1 MLMKKFTLIATAA
14 ITGLLAQGASPRFSS
29 MLKSPVTHTSE
40 EVSDEVIWYA
50 PEGEVTWLTRTC
62 DGFVTQAFDAT
73 HGQVIGS
80 VVQMVETEDGEVYLS
95 HMASEYPVDTWIK
108 ASRVDNTIVIEGVQP
123 IYMEYDYET
132 DEDLMVY
139 LVPMEK
145 KVDESGRGTFVATE
159 DLKYVFDIA
168 EDGSLVAADPELLLG
183 VCVHT
188 PDENVTGNAVWI
200 WKGFGDRAITMSPN
214 TASLTEL
221 PYGLPTENW
230 VWQDQYDNA
239 FVEVAIDGDDFYING
254 MDRSLPEAWIKGKIS
269 DGKVVFPSGQYLGA
283 DMEIFYYSYF
293 CGADFNV
300 EEDEDGNEVL
310 MSSLAESAIFAY
322 DKENKILTTER
333 GYVINSAA
341 DKLYP
346 LYAYDQVTVKLQQRN
361 PAAPP
366 AAPYDLMISLSD
378 WGNSIWFQL
387 PNTDVDGNL
396 LMEKNLYYEV
406 YVNGELQTFT
416 LMDEDWE
423 YYDTTRIP
431 YAYDDDYDIY
441 VYGTDHTVYLLEEEI
456 GSVGVR
462 SVYINENGEEIY
474 SDLITEGTSAAA
486 AMESGKVIV
495 SEKFFDL
502 QGRMLNGT
510 THGVVIKVVTYSDG
524 TEKRMKMISNK

>member
-1 MLMKKFTLIATAA
+1 MKKFTLFVTAA
-14 ITGLLAQGASPRFSS
+14 MGGLLMQGASPRFCS
-29 MLKSPVTHTSE
+29 MLKSPVTHISE

-50 PEGEVTWLTRTC
+50 PEGEVTWLSRSC

-108 ASRVDNTIVIEGVQP
+108 AMRVDNTIVIEGIQP
-123 IYMEYDYET
+123 IYMEYDYDT

-145 KVDESGRGTFVATE
+145 IVDESGRGTFVATD
-159 DLKYVFDIA
+159 DLRYVFDIT

-188 PDENVTGNAVWI
+188 PDENVTGNAVWV
-200 WKGFGDRAITMSPN
+200 WKGFGDRDITMSPN

-221 PYGLPTENW
+221 PEGLSTENW
-230 VWQDQYDNA
+230 VWKDQYDNA
-239 FVEVAIDGDDFYING
+239 FVEVAIDGEDFYING
-254 MDRSLPEAWIKGKIS
+254 MDRSLPDAWIKGKINE
-269 DGKVVFPSGQYLGA
+269 GKVEFPSGQYLGA
-283 DMEIFYYSYF
+283 DMEILYYSYF
-293 CGADFNV
+293 CGADFTV
-300 EEDEDGNEVL
+300 EEDEEGYEVL
-310 MSSLAESAIFAY
+310 KSSLAESAIFAY
-322 DKENKILTTER
+322 DKENKTLTTER

-346 LYAYDQVTVKLQQRN
+346 LYAYDQVTVKHQQRN
-361 PAAPP
+361 PSAPP
-366 AAPYDLMISLSD
+366 AAPYDLMINFSD

-406 YVNGELQTFT
+406 YVDGELQTFS

-423 YYDTTRIP
+423 YYESTRIP
-431 YAYDDDYDIY
+431 YAYDDDYDFY
-441 VYGTDHTVYLLEEEI
+441 VYGTDHTVYLIAEEI
-456 GSVGVR
+456 GSVGIR

-474 SDLITEGTSAAA
+474 SDLITEGTTGVADI
-486 AMESGKVIV
+486 EGGRKIV
-495 SEKFFDL
+495 SEKCYDL
-502 QGRMLNGT
+502 QGRMLRGST
-510 THGVVIKVVTYSDG
+510 PGVVIKVVTYSDG
-524 TEKRMKMISNK
+524 TEDRIKMISNK